1 MSSLVASGYKPRG
14 RLYCNQFMVKKISH
28 QGITWIDVTSPT
40 KDEVQDLAKEH
51 DLHPLLQNELLSP
64 SLRSKVDVY
73 EEYLFLV
80 LHFPRCAIC
89 QGEPAE
95 ILGDSQEVDFI
106 IGKNVLITTHYE
118 QIAQLDELAEI
129 MEVNPASYRSS
140 GKTHAGHILFAII
153 RRLYQNQDDALLLLN
168 QKLKEAEGRI
178 FAGEEKTMVK
188 ELSNLNRELLDFHWA
203 LKNHSDVLA
212 SFEVAGREFFGDTFR
227 YYLRAIIGEYE
238 KIWNALQSNRE
249 TGNELRQ
256 TNESLLAIK
265 TNEVMKILTIMAFI
279 TFPLTVFTSLFG
291 MNTVNNPILGRPNDF
306 WDIVVIMLA
315 AVSLM
320 FIFFRYKKWL

>member
-1 MSSLVASGYKPRG
+1 
-14 RLYCNQFMVKKISH
+14 MVKKISH

-40 KDEVQDLAKEH
+40 KDEIAVLAKEH

-73 EEYLFLV
+73 EEHLFLV

-95 ILGDSQEVDFI
+95 QLGDSQEVDFI
-106 IGKNVLITTHYE
+106 IGKNALITTHYE
-118 QIAQLDELAEI
+118 PIAQLDELAEI
-129 MEVNPASYRSS
+129 MEVNPASYRQS
-140 GKTHAGHILFAII
+140 GKAHAGHLLFAII

-178 FAGEEKTMVK
+178 FAGEEKAMVK
-188 ELSNLNRELLDFHWA
+188 ELSSLNRELLDFHWA

-212 SFEVAGREFFGDTFR
+212 SFEVAGREFFGDSFR

-238 KIWNALQSNRE
+238 KIWNTLQSNRE
-249 TGNELRQ
+249 TGSELRQ

-291 MNTVNNPILGRPNDF
+291 MNTINKIGRAH
-306 WDIVVIMLA
+306 V
-315 AVSLM
+315 
-320 FIFFRYKKWL
+320 